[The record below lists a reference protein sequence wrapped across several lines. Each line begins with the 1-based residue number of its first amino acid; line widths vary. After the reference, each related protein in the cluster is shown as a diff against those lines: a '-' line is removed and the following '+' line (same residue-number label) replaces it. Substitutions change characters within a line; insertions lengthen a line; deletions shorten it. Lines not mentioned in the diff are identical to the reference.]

1 MGQGP
6 GGGPQTAGIDEHNLA
21 MLPKEAE
28 VGVPE
33 DAEMATNLSTAKK
46 EFLDSHAKKE
56 RGLRG
61 LNLSIIHINH
71 FSLQFEQLR
80 FFSFY
85 VRYP

>member
-28 VGVPE
+28 VGVPG
-33 DAEMATNLSTAKK
+33 DAEMATNLSTAKR
-46 EFLDSHAKKE
+46 SSWTVMQKKE

-61 LNLSIIHINH
+61 LNLSITHINH